1 MTFERDFYE
10 ERRRK
15 WRRSAFWR
23 GFFLAVLLFVIVFT
37 LAIFLPNGYPSG
49 PQIARFEIY
58 DVIYEDPER
67 ERLLSELAY
76 NEDVAA
82 VLLRIDSPGGTTVGA
97 ETIFANIRTI
107 SERKP
112 VVVVMG
118 EVAASGGYIAAI
130 AGDYLIARGNT
141 LTGSIGVIME
151 YPDVTGLMETVGV
164 QMQTVRSS
172 DVKGGSSPFR
182 SATAAETAEN
192 EVLVN
197 DAFQW
202 FRGLVAERRN
212 LDGADLDAVTTGGA
226 FSGRQALQ
234 LGLIDAIGGEVEA
247 LGYLE
252 SLHPD
257 FATLPVETWILET
270 NAPIWTEFLAS
281 KVGITSLLS
290 EIYPRQGQR
299 LYSLAR

>member
-182 SATAAETAEN
+182 PTTAAETEEN

-234 LGLIDAIGGEVEA
+234 FGLIDAIGGEVEA

>member
-1 MTFERDFYE
+1 M
-10 ERRRK
+10 
-15 WRRSAFWR
+15 
-23 GFFLAVLLFVIVFT
+23 
-37 LAIFLPNGYPSG
+37 PNGYPSG

-172 DVKGGSSPFR
+172 DV
-182 SATAAETAEN
+182 
-192 EVLVN
+192 
-197 DAFQW
+197 
-202 FRGLVAERRN
+202 
-212 LDGADLDAVTTGGA
+212 
-226 FSGRQALQ
+226 
-234 LGLIDAIGGEVEA
+234 
-247 LGYLE
+247 
-252 SLHPD
+252 
-257 FATLPVETWILET
+257 
-270 NAPIWTEFLAS
+270 
-281 KVGITSLLS
+281 
-290 EIYPRQGQR
+290 
-299 LYSLAR
+299 

>member
-1 MTFERDFYE
+1 
-10 ERRRK
+10 
-15 WRRSAFWR
+15 
-23 GFFLAVLLFVIVFT
+23 
-37 LAIFLPNGYPSG
+37 
-49 PQIARFEIY
+49 
-58 DVIYEDPER
+58 
-67 ERLLSELAY
+67 
-76 NEDVAA
+76 
-82 VLLRIDSPGGTTVGA
+82 
-97 ETIFANIRTI
+97 
-107 SERKP
+107 
-112 VVVVMG
+112 
-118 EVAASGGYIAAI
+118 
-130 AGDYLIARGNT
+130 
-141 LTGSIGVIME
+141 
-151 YPDVTGLMETVGV
+151 LMETVGV

-182 SATAAETAEN
+182 SATAAETEEN

-197 DAFQW
+197 DAYQW